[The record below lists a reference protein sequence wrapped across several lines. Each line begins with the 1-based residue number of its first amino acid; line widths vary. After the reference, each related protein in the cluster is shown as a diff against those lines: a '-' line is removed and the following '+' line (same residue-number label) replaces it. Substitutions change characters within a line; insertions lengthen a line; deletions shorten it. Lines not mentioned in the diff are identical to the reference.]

1 MKLAVVAIVMWA
13 GAAGADN
20 GGGGLGVTVD
30 AGVPD
35 GTNAALV
42 VRPVRPLRLH
52 VGVGYN
58 GISQGYRVGATLVPF
73 GTWFS
78 PTLSVD
84 AGAYPEGNANPL
96 VRRATGDATFNAAVL
111 EHVGYRYANAHVG
124 LEFGR
129 KWATF
134 YIHGGVSRVTG
145 RVHELL
151 ASMDMSDP
159 TISVTLTED
168 PVVTITS
175 VSARVG
181 LIVYFH

>member
-1 MKLAVVAIVMWA
+1 MKLVIAAIVMWSGVA
-13 GAAGADN
+13 VAD
-20 GGGGLGVTVD
+20 GRLGVTVD
-30 AGVPD
+30 VGVPD
-35 GTNAALV
+35 GSNAALV
-42 VRPVRPLRLH
+42 VRPVRPVRLH
-52 VGVGYN
+52 LGAGYN
-58 GISQGYRVGATLVPF
+58 GISQGYRAGVTLVPF

-78 PTLSVD
+78 PTLSLDV
-84 AGAYPEGNANPL
+84 GQYVEGNANPL
-96 VRRATGDATFNAAVL
+96 VRMVTRDTTFNSAVL
-111 EHVGYRYANAHVG
+111 EHVGYRYANAHLG

-151 ASMDMSDP
+151 SSMDMSDP
-159 TISVTLTED
+159 TVSVTLTD

-175 VSARVG
+175 VSARIG